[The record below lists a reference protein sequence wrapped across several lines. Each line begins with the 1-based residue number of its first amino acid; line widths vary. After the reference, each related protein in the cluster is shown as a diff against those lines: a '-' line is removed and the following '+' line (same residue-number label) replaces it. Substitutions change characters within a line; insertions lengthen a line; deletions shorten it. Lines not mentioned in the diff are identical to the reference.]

1 MVKKSDVFLIALLFV
16 FGLFFIYLYFYIES
30 TQKNIKDKIITEK
43 IQNMRYILH
52 NIEKDMVLSA
62 GNKGLV
68 KYFDNKNIRDSFESK
83 LSQMITKNT
92 KYIYLLFLDKEDK
105 FRFLLDG
112 SKEDKA
118 RFYQKFDPL
127 KPDIYK
133 TVYKTKKAYVIWQK
147 DMENLWMTYLYPIKS
162 EGKVVGIL
170 SVDMTT
176 NLQKGILKLMEPL
189 KNFFIVLIIFI
200 FLLISVGIIQLFKYF
215 ITRKQL
221 FHDQLTGL
229 FNRNYLAEITPM
241 LNLNNY
247 SIAML
252 DLDRFKII
260 NDTYGHKAGDI
271 VLQDSAKIFK
281 DSIRDSDILIRYG
294 GEEFLLFINKR
305 GDDDASLEV
314 CDRIRHN
321 ISEYIFNYENT
332 DIVMTVSIGLH
343 QFPKME
349 KNFMEAIK
357 KADSMLYVAKQRGRN
372 QVVKYDEKSQNP
384 SAQNRKGIDEVKYA
398 LEQNRVLCHYQ
409 PIVDP
414 YAKKILKYEALV
426 RIILENGEIVYP
438 GSFLPYLKYTNIH
451 YKLTIRILTICFDTF
466 SKNSLSVSVNISF
479 LDLMND
485 DINSFIIQRLKSDRD
500 LASRITFEIL
510 ESDEIEDITVFKE
523 KIKIIH
529 SLGAKIAIDDFGSGY
544 SNFKAVLDVEA
555 DFLKIDGTLI
565 KDIDKNDKNFKVVKN
580 IIQFAKDSEMKT
592 IAEFV
597 SSKEIYDK
605 LLTIDV
611 DYIQGFYLAKPTQE
625 IIPSI
630 IFTD

>member
-1 MVKKSDVFLIALLFV
+1 LD
-16 FGLFFIYLYFYIES
+16 
-30 TQKNIKDKIITEK
+30 
-43 IQNMRYILH
+43 
-52 NIEKDMVLSA
+52 NIEKDIFLNL
-62 GNKGLV
+62 GNNDLV
-68 KYFDNKNIRDSFESK
+68 KYFNNKNTRDIFESK

-92 KYIYLLFLDKEDK
+92 KYIYLLFLDKNGK

-118 RFYQKFDPL
+118 MFYQKFDPL
-127 KPDIYK
+127 KPEVYKDIYK
-133 TVYKTKKAYVIWQK
+133 TKTPYVIWQK
-147 DMENLWMTYLYPIKS
+147 NMENLWMTYLYPIKQD
-162 EGKVVGIL
+162 GKVLAIL

-176 NLQKGILKLMEPL
+176 NLQKSILELMEPL

-200 FLLISVGIIQLFKYF
+200 FLLISVGIVQLFKYF
-215 ITRKQL
+215 IARKQL

-229 FNRNYLAEITPM
+229 FNRNYLTEIAPM

-260 NDTYGHKAGDI
+260 NDTYGHKAGDV
-271 VLQDSAKIFK
+271 VLQESAKIFK
-281 DSIRDSDILIRYG
+281 NSIRDSDILLRYG

-305 GDDDASLEV
+305 GKDDPSLEV

-321 ISEYIFNYENT
+321 ISEYIFKYENT

-343 QFPKME
+343 QFPKLE
-349 KNFMEAIK
+349 KSFTEAIK
-357 KADSMLYVAKQRGRN
+357 KADSMLYIAKQRGRN

-384 SAQNRKGIDEVKYA
+384 SAQNRKGIDEVKHA
-398 LEQNRVLCHYQ
+398 LEQNRIFCHYQ

-414 YAKKILKYEALV
+414 HAKEILKYEALV
-426 RIILENGEIVYP
+426 RIILENGEMVYP
-438 GSFLPYLKYTNIH
+438 GSFLPYLKHTNIH

-466 SKNSLSVSVNISF
+466 AKNSFSVSINLSF

-485 DINSFIIQRLKSDRD
+485 DINSFIIQRLKKDKN
-500 LASRITFEIL
+500 LASRVTFEIL

-523 KIKIIH
+523 KIEIIH

-565 KDIDKNDKNFKVVKN
+565 KDIDKRQILRATWDDSVADAINNKV
-580 IIQFAKDSEMKT
+580 IG
-592 IAEFV
+592 
-597 SSKEIYDK
+597 YDN
-605 LLTIDV
+605 
-611 DYIQGFYLAKPTQE
+611 A
-625 IIPSI
+625 
-630 IFTD
+630 TDAIKALDNLN

>member
-1 MVKKSDVFLIALLFV
+1 M
-16 FGLFFIYLYFYIES
+16 
-30 TQKNIKDKIITEK
+30 
-43 IQNMRYILH
+43 
-52 NIEKDMVLSA
+52 
-62 GNKGLV
+62 
-68 KYFDNKNIRDSFESK
+68 
-83 LSQMITKNT
+83 
-92 KYIYLLFLDKEDK
+92 
-105 FRFLLDG
+105 
-112 SKEDKA
+112 
-118 RFYQKFDPL
+118 FYQKFDPL
-127 KPDIYK
+127 KPEVYKDIYK
-133 TVYKTKKAYVIWQK
+133 TKTPYVIWQK
-147 DMENLWMTYLYPIKS
+147 NMENLWMTYLYPIKQD
-162 EGKVVGIL
+162 GKVLAIL

-176 NLQKGILKLMEPL
+176 NLQKSILELMEPL

-200 FLLISVGIIQLFKYF
+200 FLLISVGIVQLFKYF

-229 FNRNYLAEITPM
+229 FNRNYLTEIAPM

-260 NDTYGHKAGDI
+260 NDTYGHKAGDV
-271 VLQDSAKIFK
+271 VLQESAKIFK
-281 DSIRDSDILIRYG
+281 NSIRDSDILLRYG

-305 GDDDASLEV
+305 GKDDPSLEV

-321 ISEYIFNYENT
+321 ISEYIFKYENT

-343 QFPKME
+343 QFPKLE
-349 KNFMEAIK
+349 KSFTEAIK
-357 KADSMLYVAKQRGRN
+357 KADSMLYIAKQRGRN

-384 SAQNRKGIDEVKYA
+384 SAQNRKGIDEVKHA
-398 LEQNRVLCHYQ
+398 LEQNRIFCHYQ

-414 YAKKILKYEALV
+414 HAKEILKYEALV
-426 RIILENGEIVYP
+426 RIILENGEMVYP
-438 GSFLPYLKYTNIH
+438 GSFLPYLKHTNIH

-466 SKNSLSVSVNISF
+466 AKNSFSVSINLSF

-485 DINSFIIQRLKSDRD
+485 DINSFIIQRLKKDKN
-500 LASRITFEIL
+500 LASRVTFEIL

-523 KIKIIH
+523 KIEIIH

-565 KDIDKNDKNFKVVKN
+565 KDIDKNEKNFIVVKN

-605 LLTIDV
+605 LMKIDV
-611 DYIQGFYLAKPTQE
+611 DYMQGFYLAKPLEE
-625 IIPSI
+625 IV
-630 IFTD
+630 TVLEYK